1 MRKALLSIFSL
12 LAALTMTFSSLS
24 ANAAGPSPTAAS
36 IFSSIGGTTTI
47 DSGGAIHSQARS
59 IYSLGGGQVSFQG
72 KKISLLSADPPSYS
86 AGCSGISWHFGGF
99 AFISLDEIRQL
110 VEAVAQASLGV
121 AIDLAMQTLCPQ
133 CYAVMAKLRDIAN
146 QMRNAGADACQ
157 VAQNMGRA
165 LMKEFGVQPPLSR
178 KSDCSKTTAESG
190 RTSSWIDSAA
200 GSACRLLSN
209 AEDVLS
215 DVGTKVNDFLYGGTN
230 NVSKTPSADALDLT
244 GNVTYQAL
252 TSLGY
257 EDGFIKD
264 LMLSTI
270 GMTVMY
276 AKPGTDCR
284 EAFSNI
290 KASTPASAAFN
301 NAVGSQ
307 LVGPVDPNAPAT
319 PLNVTPTPSKNEAGG
334 ASKGSTICFA
344 PPIISGVDNMAE
356 KIICGF
362 EPMIEARRFA
372 VTFYGNSS
380 DAAMAKLKS
389 TSLGSL
395 CMKSSS
401 NKDSEDPWMYSCQGG
416 RTKNGTGTDA
426 TLDCTKP
433 DMKRASQLL
442 QDSTTGA
449 YNYNGYTGLA
459 WMIGD
464 ALYRGVVKVRENK
477 PLDTDTIA
485 ILNGSGYP
493 LYRILNMAAVYP
505 GSAQEL
511 LEVYTATI
519 ATHYA
524 IDTMTKVAQIGSQ
537 PTVDLRI
544 NRSMRPESLSVIR
557 EQIMQMVRVGQ
568 ERKSQ
573 ALAGL
578 AEKRTLVEHIV
589 QVNRAIQA
597 EVISQG
603 LNGNADLAV
612 SIKRQYNRAG
622 AGNGNGN

>member
-1 MRKALLSIFSL
+1 MRKALLSFFSL
-12 LAALTMTFSSLS
+12 FAALTVMFSSMS

-36 IFSSIGGTTTI
+36 IFQSIGGTTTI
-47 DSGGAIHSQARS
+47 DSGGSIHSQARS

-72 KKISLLSADPPSYS
+72 KKVSLLSADPPSFS

-146 QMRNAGADACQ
+146 MMRNAAGDACQ

-165 LMKEFGVQPPLSR
+165 LLKEFGVQSPLSR
-178 KSDCSKTTAESG
+178 KSDCSKTTSEEG
-190 RTSSWIDSAA
+190 RTSSWMDSAA
-200 GSACRLLSN
+200 GGACRLLSD
-209 AEDVLS
+209 AENVLS
-215 DVGTKVNDFLYGGTN
+215 DVGNKVNDFLYGGSS
-230 NVSKTPSADALDLT
+230 NVSKTPSAEQLELT

-264 LMLSTI
+264 MMLSTI

-276 AKPGTDCR
+276 AKPNTDCR
-284 EAFSNI
+284 EAFVNIRGSN
-290 KASTPASAAFN
+290 AASAAFD
-301 NAVGSQ
+301 NAIGQQ
-307 LVGPVDPNAPAT
+307 LVGPLDPNAPAT
-319 PLNVTPTPSKNEAGG
+319 PQDATPTPSKNPTGG
-334 ASKGSTICFA
+334 ASKTATICFA
-344 PPIISGVDNMAE
+344 PPIIAGVDKLSE

-362 EPMIEARRFA
+362 EPMAEARRFA
-372 VTFYGNSS
+372 LTFYGNNSE
-380 DAAMAKLKS
+380 AALAKLKS
-389 TSLGSL
+389 TSLGAL
-395 CMKSSS
+395 CMSSSS
-401 NKDSEDPWMYSCQGG
+401 NKDSQDPWMYTCQGS
-416 RTKNGTGTDA
+416 RSKNGNGTDS
-426 TLDCTKP
+426 TLDCTRP
-433 DMKRASQLL
+433 EMKRASQLL

-464 ALYRGVVKVRENK
+464 ALYRGVVKVRENQ
-477 PLDTDTIA
+477 PLDSDTIA

-524 IDTMTKVAQIGSQ
+524 IDTMTKVAQIGAQ

-557 EQIMQMVRVGQ
+557 EQIMQMVRIGQ

-612 SIKRQYNRAG
+612 SIKRQYTPA
-622 AGNGNGN
+622 NGSN

>member
-1 MRKALLSIFSL
+1 MRKALLSLFSL
-12 LAALTMTFSSLS
+12 FAALTMTFSSLS

-36 IFSSIGGTTTI
+36 IFQTIGGTTTI
-47 DSGGAIHSQARS
+47 DSGGSIHSQARS

-72 KKISLLSADPPSYS
+72 KKVSLLSADPPSFS

-133 CYAVMAKLRDIAN
+133 CYAVMAKLRDISN
-146 QMRNAGADACQ
+146 MMRNASADACA
-157 VAQNMGRA
+157 VARNMGNT
-165 LMKEFGVQPPLSR
+165 LLKDMGIQTPLSR
-178 KSDCSKTTAESG
+178 TSDCATATAGTGQTTGWLNSTA
-190 RTSSWIDSAA
+190 SSV
-200 GSACRLLSN
+200 CRSLSN
-209 AEDVLS
+209 AEEVLTG
-215 DVGTKVNDFLYGGTN
+215 VGQKVNDFLYGGSN
-230 NVSKTPSADALDLT
+230 NVAKTPSAEQLDLT
-244 GNVTYQAL
+244 GNVTYKAL

-276 AKPGTDCR
+276 AVPSTDCR
-284 EAFSNI
+284 TAFSNI
-290 KASTPASAAFN
+290 KGSTAASAAFN
-301 NAVGSQ
+301 NAAGQ
-307 LVGPVDPNAPAT
+307 LIVGPVDPNAPAT

-344 PPIISGVDNMAE
+344 PPLLTGIDKMAE

-362 EPMIEARRFA
+362 EPLIEARRFA
-372 VTFYGNSS
+372 LTFYGNNS
-380 DAAMAKLKS
+380 DAALAKLKT
-389 TSLGSL
+389 TSLGAL
-395 CMKSSS
+395 CMGSSS

-416 RTKNGTGTDA
+416 RTKSGTGTDA

-433 DMKRASQLL
+433 NMVRASQLL
-442 QDSTTGA
+442 QDSTTGS

-459 WMIGD
+459 WMVGD
-464 ALYRGVVKVRENK
+464 ALYRGVVKVRENR
-477 PLDTDTIA
+477 PLDSDTIA

-505 GSAQEL
+505 GSSQEL

-524 IDTMTKVAQIGSQ
+524 IDTMTKVAQVGSQ
-537 PTVDLRI
+537 PTLDLRL
-544 NRSMRPESLSVIR
+544 NRSLRPESLSVIR

-573 ALAGL
+573 ALSAL

-612 SIKRQYNRAG
+612 SIKRRFGTAP
-622 AGNGNGN
+622 AGN